1 MILINEPETLP
12 GLGPYKKVILYDKNK
27 LHVILMLICVNVSI
41 NI

>member
-12 GLGPYKKVILYDKNK
+12 AFGPYKKVIVYIKKKLY
-27 LHVILMLICVNVSI
+27 VILMLICVNVSI